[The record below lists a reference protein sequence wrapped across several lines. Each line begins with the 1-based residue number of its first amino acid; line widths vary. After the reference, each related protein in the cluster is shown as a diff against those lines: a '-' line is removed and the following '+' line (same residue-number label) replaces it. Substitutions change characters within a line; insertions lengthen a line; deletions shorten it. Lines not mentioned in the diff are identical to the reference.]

1 MESVPASICGGN
13 MQPMERLGPRAL
25 TIKAALALG
34 FGATFGLWLLAGYY
48 FSQRMADV
56 QRESA
61 AVNLRYMEAQEQLS
75 TVRTQVLFGSLHVRD
90 ALLDPDPGSVGGY
103 RRRVEETYANVD
115 ARLREYVPILNSA
128 TERERVDGLRRE
140 IDGFRTTL
148 LDVLA
153 SDRRQWRTEARLIL
167 NRLSPRRA
175 LVMEV
180 SDKIQTLNRSTFVQQ
195 QEALAEIYATTQR
208 RVWET
213 LGLAVAASLAI
224 ALLATVYVGRLETDL
239 QGQRRK
245 ELQTTRDLQR
255 LSTKLVTVQ
264 EEERRTI
271 ARELHDEVGQVLMA
285 IKVEIAL
292 AQRRIEAAGGPGRL
306 LDDAESITDGA
317 LNTVRDLS
325 HLLHPALLDDLGLPA
340 ALDWY
345 LTRFGKRHGIT
356 VELLSERMDVRL
368 APEIEAA
375 LYRIVQEAMTN
386 VAKHARAAVAIV
398 YLRRDDEVVL
408 VTIEDNGIGFEPAQ
422 ARRGLGL
429 IGIRERVAHLQ
440 GTVHVDAAPGRGTRL
455 TIGLPARTR
464 TPAAEPADLDTAATV
479 HPVTRPE
486 AIVG

>member
-1 MESVPASICGGN
+1 MHE
-13 MQPMERLGPRAL
+13 
-25 TIKAALALG
+25 
-34 FGATFGLWLLAGYY
+34 
-48 FSQRMADV
+48 V
-56 QRESA
+56 QLEAA
-61 AVNLRYMEAQEQLS
+61 AVNERYMTAQERLS
-75 TVRTQVLFGSLHVRD
+75 TVRTQVLFGSLYVRD
-90 ALLDPDPGSVGGY
+90 ALLDPDPGSIAGY
-103 RRRVEETYANVD
+103 RRRVEETYTNID
-115 ARLREYVPILNSA
+115 ALLREYVPILNSA

-148 LDVLA
+148 LEVLA
-153 SDRRQWRTEARLIL
+153 SDRRQWRSQAQSIL
-167 NRLSPRRA
+167 RRIMPRRA
-175 LVMEV
+175 SVMEV
-180 SDKIQTLNRSTFVQQ
+180 SDKIQTLNRSAFVQQ
-195 QEALAEIYATTQR
+195 QAAHADIYSETQR
-208 RVWET
+208 RIWET

-239 QGQRRK
+239 NRQRVK
-245 ELQTTRDLQR
+245 ELQTTSDLQR
-255 LSTKLVTVQ
+255 LSTKLITVQ

-306 LDDAESITDGA
+306 LDDAQSITDGA

-345 LTRFGKRHGIT
+345 LTGFGKRHGIT
-356 VELLSERMDVRL
+356 VELLSERMDERL

-398 YLRRDDEVVL
+398 YLRRVDDLVL
-408 VTIEDNGIGFEPAQ
+408 VTIEDNGIGFEPGH

-440 GTVHVDAAPGRGTRL
+440 GTVHVDAAPARGTRL
-455 TIGLPARTR
+455 TVGLPARAR
-464 TPAAEPADLDTAATV
+464 PPAAEPGDVDTAVTV
-479 HPVTRPE
+479 HSGIRSE